1 MKKLTLLLLALTLVL
16 TACGGGKGDS
26 ENTIVIGG
34 KKFTEQIILVNLMSQ
49 LLEEKTELDVVEK
62 ADLGPTDVLQQ
73 AMEDGDID
81 IYAEYTGTAYMI
93 VLKEELDTTDPEVI
107 YDRVKKGYE
116 EKYDITWLDP
126 FQFNNTYAIAMREE
140 QAAELGIE
148 KVSDLQAH
156 ASDLILGSDFDFL
169 EREDGITNFNEV
181 YGLEWKDN
189 KGMDPGLMYSAVR
202 DGNLDAITAYA
213 TDGRIPR
220 FDLRI
225 LEDDKGFFPPY
236 YAAPI
241 MPKEVL
247 EKHPEIAD
255 VLNELAPHLT
265 MEKMAELNSKVDID
279 GERTSTVARDFLI
292 ETGLISE

>member
-16 TACGGGKGDS
+16 SACGGGKD

-49 LLEEKTELDVVEK
+49 LLEEKTDLDVVEK

-73 AMEDGDID
+73 AMKDGDID

-93 VLKEELDTTDPEVI
+93 VLKEELDTTDPDLI

-140 QAAELGIE
+140 QAEELGIE
-148 KVSDLQAH
+148 KVSDMPAH
-156 ASDLILGSDFDFL
+156 SSDLILGSDFDFL

-181 YGLEWKDN
+181 YGLEWKEN
-189 KGMDPGLMYSAVR
+189 KGMDPGLMYSAVK

-225 LEDDKGFFPPY
+225 IEDDKGFFPPY
-236 YAAPI
+236 FAAPI
-241 MPKEVL
+241 MPKELL

-279 GERTSTVARDFLI
+279 GERSSTVAKDFLI
-292 ETGLISE
+292 EAGLIAE

>member
-1 MKKLTLLLLALTLVL
+1 MKKFTLLLLALTLVL
-16 TACGGGKGDS
+16 SACGGGNEDA
-26 ENTIVIGG
+26 ENTVVIGG
-34 KKFTEQIILVNLMSQ
+34 KKFTEQIILVNLMSE
-49 LLEEKTELDVVEK
+49 LLEAKTDLTVVKK

-73 AMEDGDID
+73 ALEDGDID

-93 VLKEELDTTDPEVI
+93 VLKEELDTTDPDVI

-116 EKYDITWLDP
+116 EEYGITWLDP

-156 ASDLILGSDFDFL
+156 SSDLILGSDFDFL
-169 EREDGITNFNEV
+169 EREDGITNFNEI
-181 YGLEWKDN
+181 YGIEWKDN
-189 KGMDPGLMYSAVR
+189 KGMDPGLMYGAVK
-202 DGNLDAITAYA
+202 DGTLDAITAYA

-220 FDLRI
+220 FNLRI

-241 MPKEVL
+241 MPTELL

-255 VLNELAPHLT
+255 VLNQLGPHLT
-265 MEKMAELNSKVDID
+265 MEKMAELNSRVDID
-279 GERTSTVARDFLI
+279 GERSSTVAHDFLI
-292 ETGLISE
+292 ETGLITE